1 MSDTFGF
8 GIEAEFRQKVAA
20 EIRIAPEGVDRYR
33 VFTPFQFDDGD
44 RFSIVLKREKAR
56 WLLSDEAHTYMHMS
70 YDIDVDKLYN
80 GRRKALITKALTMFG
95 VKDQNGELVI
105 DVTKGD
111 YGECLYS
118 FVQALLKISDV
129 SYVAPPT
136 AQSTFADD
144 FRDLMS
150 EVVPE
155 DRRDFAWHDQER
167 DPKGKYTVDC
177 RINGTHPPLL
187 VHALSSDGRT
197 RDATITLLTFKKWGM
212 PFRPLAIFENQETI
226 GRNVLARFSDVCD
239 EQFSSLSAG
248 RSQLSRYLE
257 PYLATPTGGAS

>member
-8 GIEAEFRQKVAA
+8 GMEAEFRQKVAA
-20 EIRIAPEGVDRYR
+20 EIRVEPEGVDRYR

-44 RFSIVLKREKAR
+44 RFSIVLKREKAQ

-70 YDIDVDKLYN
+70 FDIDVDKLHKS
-80 GRRKALITKALTMFG
+80 RRKELITKALMMFG
-95 VKDQNGELVI
+95 VEDRNGELVI
-105 DVTKGD
+105 DIVNRD

-129 SYVAPPT
+129 SYVAPPRT
-136 AQSTFADD
+136 QSTFAED

-155 DRRDFAWHDQER
+155 DRRDFAWHDRER

-177 RINGTHPPLL
+177 RINGAHPPLV
-187 VHALSSDGRT
+187 VHALPSDGRT
-197 RDATITLLTFKKWGM
+197 RDATITLLTFEKWKM
-212 PFRPLAIFENQETI
+212 PFRSLAIFEDQEAI
-226 GRNVLARFSDVCD
+226 SRNVLARFSDVC
-239 EQFSSLSAG
+239 EKQFSSLSAG
-248 RSQLSRYLE
+248 RSRLSRYLE
-257 PYLATPTGGAS
+257 PYLATRTGDAP